1 MQWWRLPGP
10 PVSCKQILLIAVSW
24 SCFAL
29 RKPVVKGE
37 VSCPPEGTLI
47 PAMRIEKSV
56 SNQFTHPGHA
66 GKAGDQPG
74 QLCKGS
80 HTQRGAHAGMAVAEA
95 QLYAKVSNKHRG
107 RSTSALLEPL
117 LAKGFPAHIAQKA
130 LVATGQKTTE
140 DAAKWLHSH
149 CNDPSLDDP
158 IPQEYALYLCPSG
171 RLHSRLQDFWKESKR
186 QCGKNRAHEVFPHI
200 TLCDF
205 FPCEDQKVELLYDV
219 LKQVGDRFSQ
229 SFPASISLTLH
240 ASPSYL
246 GFFIDDSQANIL
258 KEFAVAFSSEA
269 SALADCHVK
278 PSLKQFHLTLAHRFY
293 PHHQK
298 TLEQLAKCINPREPC
313 QWVAALY
320 SRDMRFVHY
329 QRLRALFQYKPQ
341 NIDELM
347 INAGDL
353 IYVDPRQQSDVS
365 EGWVVGTSHR
375 TGCRGFLPENY
386 TERAHE
392 ADTWVRHREYVFDTA
407 SRSVTKA
414 EREPNVKLNG
424 EAHNLSISRS
434 VTNVVSLQSAA
445 LHRGVLVMHHG
456 ERVDQ
461 VFGKSWLQQCLT
473 ADGSVVTLKHDP
485 FKVIVLAVFHQ
496 RDTDSV
502 CKTNITQLLPPLC
515 HSKMFCL
522 VSGKYYRADLNFPS
536 SLPRQKDSM
545 KQFENDPPLSC
556 CGIFQ
561 SRLIGEALLDQ
572 EVTVSHVYSS
582 PALCC
587 VQTAQHVL
595 QGLKLNPKVRI
606 RVEPGLFEW
615 TKWEASK
622 AIPSFMTMAELV
634 EASYNIDT
642 SYRGNFPLSSL
653 VPSESYEDYVSRSSA
668 VMKQIISAC
677 PSKVLQLPYQH
688 FAFPGVPGVILIV
701 GHSSSLAP
709 LTRALTGLPNRDSR
723 DFAQMV
729 QKIPSLGM
737 CFCEEQKEE
746 NKWQMVNPPV
756 KTLTHGANAAFNWR
770 NTIMED

>member
-1 MQWWRLPGP
+1 
-10 PVSCKQILLIAVSW
+10 
-24 SCFAL
+24 
-29 RKPVVKGE
+29 
-37 VSCPPEGTLI
+37 
-47 PAMRIEKSV
+47 
-56 SNQFTHPGHA
+56 
-66 GKAGDQPG
+66 
-74 QLCKGS
+74 
-80 HTQRGAHAGMAVAEA
+80 MAVAEA
-95 QLYAKVSNKHRG
+95 QLYAKVSNKPRG

-158 IPQEYALYLCPSG
+158 IPQEYALYLCPTG
-171 RLHSRLQDFWKESKR
+171 RLHTRLQDFWKESKR

-205 FPCEDQKVELLYDV
+205 FPCEDQKVELLYDI
-219 LKQVGDRFSQ
+219 LKRVGDRFSQ

-298 TLEQLAKCINPREPC
+298 TLEQLAKGINPGEPC

-341 NIDELM
+341 NIDELL

-353 IYVDPRQQSDVS
+353 IYVEPRQQSEVS
-365 EGWVVGTSHR
+365 EGWVIGTSHR

-392 ADTWVRHREYVFDTA
+392 ADTWVRHREYVFDAA

-414 EREPNVKLNG
+414 EKEPNVKLNG
-424 EAHNLSISRS
+424 EAHNLSVSRS
-434 VTNVVSLQSAA
+434 VTNVVSLQNAA
-445 LHRGVLVMHHG
+445 LQRGVLVMHHG

-473 ADGSVVTLKHDP
+473 ADG
-485 FKVIVLAVFHQ
+485 
-496 RDTDSV
+496 
-502 CKTNITQLLPPLC
+502 
-515 HSKMFCL
+515 
-522 VSGKYYRADLNFPS
+522 KYYRADLNFPS
-536 SLPRQKDSM
+536 SLPRRKDSM
-545 KQFENDPPLSC
+545 KKFENDPPLSC

-622 AIPSFMTMAELV
+622 AIPSFMTVAELV

-677 PSKVLQLPYQH
+677 PSK
-688 FAFPGVPGVILIV
+688 GRGVILIV
-701 GHSSSLAP
+701 GHGSSLVP

-737 CFCEEQKEE
+737 CFCEEQKED

-756 KTLTHGANAAFNWR
+756 KTLTHGPNAAFNWR
-770 NTIMED
+770 KTIMED

>member
-1 MQWWRLPGP
+1 
-10 PVSCKQILLIAVSW
+10 
-24 SCFAL
+24 
-29 RKPVVKGE
+29 
-37 VSCPPEGTLI
+37 
-47 PAMRIEKSV
+47 
-56 SNQFTHPGHA
+56 
-66 GKAGDQPG
+66 
-74 QLCKGS
+74 
-80 HTQRGAHAGMAVAEA
+80 MAVAEA
-95 QLYAKVSNKHRG
+95 QLYAKVSNKPWG

-130 LVATGQKTTE
+130 LVATGQKTIE
-140 DAAKWLHSH
+140 DAVKWLHSH

-158 IPQEYALYLCPSG
+158 IPQEYALYLCPRG
-171 RLHSRLQDFWKESKR
+171 RLHGRLQDFWRESKR
-186 QCGKNRAHEVFPHI
+186 QCGKNRAHEVFPHV

-205 FPCEDQKVELLYDV
+205 FTCEDQKVELLYDI
-219 LKQVGDRFSQ
+219 LKQVGDSFSQ
-229 SFPASISLTLH
+229 IFPPSISLTLH

-246 GFFIDDSQANIL
+246 GFFIDGSQANVL

-298 TLEQLAKCINPREPC
+298 TLEQLAKCINPGEPC

-347 INAGDL
+347 INVGDL
-353 IYVDPRQQSDVS
+353 IYVDPRQQSAAS
-365 EGWVVGTSHR
+365 EGWVIGTSHR

-386 TERAHE
+386 TEKAHE
-392 ADTWVRHREYVFDTA
+392 SDTWVKHREYVFDTA
-407 SRSVTKA
+407 SRSFTKT
-414 EREPNVKLNG
+414 ENEPSVKLNG
-424 EAHNLSISRS
+424 EAQNLSMSRS
-434 VTNVVSLQSAA
+434 VTNVLSLQQSQNTA
-445 LHRGVLVMHHG
+445 LRRGVLVMCHG

-473 ADGSVVTLKHDP
+473 ADG
-485 FKVIVLAVFHQ
+485 
-496 RDTDSV
+496 
-502 CKTNITQLLPPLC
+502 
-515 HSKMFCL
+515 
-522 VSGKYYRADLNFPS
+522 KYYRADLNFPS
-536 SLPRQKDSM
+536 SLPRHKDNM
-545 KQFENDPPLSC
+545 KQFECDPPLSC

-572 EVTVSHVYSS
+572 EVTVSYMYSS
-582 PALCC
+582 PALRC
-587 VQTAQHVL
+587 VQTAQHIL
-595 QGLKLNPKVRI
+595 QGLKLNQKIRI

-615 TKWEASK
+615 TKWEASR
-622 AIPSFMTMAELV
+622 AIPNFMTVAELV
-634 EASYNIDT
+634 EASYDIDT
-642 SYRGNFPLSSL
+642 SYRSNFPLSSL
-653 VPSESYEDYVSRSSA
+653 VPSESYEDYVSRSS
-668 VMKQIISAC
+668 VVIKQIISAC
-677 PSKVLQLPYQH
+677 PCK
-688 FAFPGVPGVILIV
+688 GIILIV
-701 GHSSSLAP
+701 GHGSSLAP
-709 LTRALTGLPNRDSR
+709 LTRALTGLPSRDR

>member
-1 MQWWRLPGP
+1 
-10 PVSCKQILLIAVSW
+10 
-24 SCFAL
+24 
-29 RKPVVKGE
+29 
-37 VSCPPEGTLI
+37 
-47 PAMRIEKSV
+47 
-56 SNQFTHPGHA
+56 
-66 GKAGDQPG
+66 
-74 QLCKGS
+74 
-80 HTQRGAHAGMAVAEA
+80 MAVAET
-95 QLYAKVSNKHRG
+95 QLYAKVANKNRSK
-107 RSTSALLEPL
+107 STSALLESL

-130 LVATGQKTTE
+130 LVATGQKTIE

-158 IPQEYALYLCPSG
+158 IPQEYALYLCPTG
-171 RLHSRLQDFWKESKR
+171 RLLHCLQEFWKESKR
-186 QCGKNRAHEVFPHI
+186 QCGKNRAHEVFPHV

-205 FPCEDQKVELLYDV
+205 FTCEDQKVELLYDT
-219 LKQVGDRFSQ
+219 LKRVGDSFSQ
-229 SFPASISLTLH
+229 CFPPSISLTLH

-246 GFFIDDSQANIL
+246 GFFIDDIHANVL
-258 KEFAVAFSSEA
+258 KDFSLAFSSEA

-278 PSLKQFHLTLAHRFY
+278 PCLKQFHLTLAHKFY

-298 TLEQLAKCINPREPC
+298 TLEQLAKCINPGEPC

-347 INAGDL
+347 INAGDF
-353 IYVDPRQQSDVS
+353 IYVDPTHQSDVS

-386 TERAHE
+386 TEKAHE
-392 ADTWVRHREYVFDTA
+392 SDTWVKHREYVFVTA
-407 SRSVTKA
+407 SRPSTQT
-414 EREPNVKLNG
+414 ERESNVKLNG
-424 EAHNLSISRS
+424 EAHNPSMSRSEANVLSIQNTPR
-434 VTNVVSLQSAA
+434 
-445 LHRGVLVMHHG
+445 HRAVLVMRHG

-473 ADGSVVTLKHDP
+473 ADG
-485 FKVIVLAVFHQ
+485 
-496 RDTDSV
+496 
-502 CKTNITQLLPPLC
+502 
-515 HSKMFCL
+515 
-522 VSGKYYRADLNFPS
+522 KYYRADLNLPS
-536 SLPRQKDSM
+536 ALPKRRDSM
-545 KQFENDPPLSC
+545 KQFEYDPPLSC

-572 EVTVSHVYSS
+572 EVMVSYVYSS
-582 PALCC
+582 PALRC

-595 QGLKLNPKVRI
+595 QGLKLNQKVKI

-622 AIPSFMTMAELV
+622 VIPNFMTVAELA
-634 EASYNIDT
+634 EASYNVDT

-653 VPSESYEDYVSRSSA
+653 VPLESYEDYLRRSSV

-677 PSKVLQLPYQH
+677 PSK
-688 FAFPGVPGVILIV
+688 GKGVILIV
-701 GHSSSLAP
+701 GHGSSLASFTWP
-709 LTRALTGLPNRDSR
+709 LIGLPSRDSS

-729 QKIPSLGM
+729 RKIPSLGM
-737 CFCEEQKEE
+737 CFCEELKEQ

>member
-1 MQWWRLPGP
+1 
-10 PVSCKQILLIAVSW
+10 
-24 SCFAL
+24 
-29 RKPVVKGE
+29 
-37 VSCPPEGTLI
+37 
-47 PAMRIEKSV
+47 
-56 SNQFTHPGHA
+56 
-66 GKAGDQPG
+66 
-74 QLCKGS
+74 
-80 HTQRGAHAGMAVAEA
+80 MAVAEA
-95 QLYAKVSNKHRG
+95 QLYAKVSNKQRG
-107 RSTSALLEPL
+107 RGTSALLEPL
-117 LAKGFPAHIAQKA
+117 LARGFPAHIAQKA
-130 LVATGQKTTE
+130 LVATGQKTIE

-158 IPQEYALYLCPSG
+158 IPQEYALYLCPTG
-171 RLHSRLQDFWKESKR
+171 RLHSRLQEFWRESKR
-186 QCGKNRAHEVFPHI
+186 QCGKNRAHELFPHV

-219 LKQVGDRFSQ
+219 LKRVGDSFSQ

-258 KEFAVAFSSEA
+258 KDFAVAFSSEA

-298 TLEQLAKCINPREPC
+298 TLEQLAKCINPGEPC

-341 NIDELM
+341 NIDELL

-365 EGWVVGTSHR
+365 EGWVIGTSHR

-392 ADTWVRHREYVFDTA
+392 ADTWEYVFETA
-407 SRSVTKA
+407 SRSFTKT
-414 EREPNVKLNG
+414 EKEPNVKLNG
-424 EAHNLSISRS
+424 EAHNLSVSRS
-434 VTNVVSLQSAA
+434 VTSVLSLQNAA
-445 LHRGVLVMHHG
+445 LRRGVLVMRHG

-473 ADGSVVTLKHDP
+473 ADG
-485 FKVIVLAVFHQ
+485 
-496 RDTDSV
+496 
-502 CKTNITQLLPPLC
+502 
-515 HSKMFCL
+515 
-522 VSGKYYRADLNFPS
+522 KYSRADLNFPS
-536 SLPRQKDSM
+536 SLPRRRDSM

-582 PALCC
+582 PALRC

-615 TKWEASK
+615 TKWEANRT
-622 AIPSFMTMAELV
+622 IPNFMTVAELV
-634 EASYNIDT
+634 EASYDIDT
-642 SYRGNFPLSSL
+642 SYRCVCIWLIKAVGFFSEISCPFMCHESL
-653 VPSESYEDYVSRSSA
+653 
-668 VMKQIISAC
+668 QT
-677 PSKVLQLPYQH
+677 LQRW
-688 FAFPGVPGVILIV
+688 GVILIV
-701 GHSSSLAP
+701 GHGSSLAP
-709 LTRALTGLPNRDSR
+709 LTRALTGLPNTDSA
-723 DFAQMV
+723 DFAQRV

-770 NTIMED
+770 NTIMEE

>member
-1 MQWWRLPGP
+1 
-10 PVSCKQILLIAVSW
+10 
-24 SCFAL
+24 
-29 RKPVVKGE
+29 
-37 VSCPPEGTLI
+37 
-47 PAMRIEKSV
+47 
-56 SNQFTHPGHA
+56 
-66 GKAGDQPG
+66 
-74 QLCKGS
+74 
-80 HTQRGAHAGMAVAEA
+80 MAVAEA

-117 LAKGFPAHIAQKA
+117 LAKGFPAHTAQKA
-130 LVATGQKTTE
+130 LVATGQKTIE
-140 DAAKWLHSH
+140 DAVKWLHSH

-158 IPQEYALYLCPSG
+158 IPQEYALYLCPTG
-171 RLHSRLQDFWKESKR
+171 RLHGRLQDFWMESKR

-205 FPCEDQKVELLYDV
+205 FPCEDQKVELLYDI
-219 LKQVGDRFSQ
+219 LKRVGDSFSQ
-229 SFPASISLTLH
+229 RFPSISLTLH

-246 GFFIDDSQANIL
+246 GFFIDDSQANVL
-258 KEFAVAFSSEA
+258 KEFAMAFSSEA

-278 PSLKQFHLTLAHRFY
+278 PSLKQFHLTLAHRFS

-298 TLEQLAKCINPREPC
+298 TLEQLAKCINPGEPC

-365 EGWVVGTSHR
+365 EGWVIGTSHR

-392 ADTWVRHREYVFDTA
+392 SDTWVKHREYVFDTA
-407 SRSVTKA
+407 SRSFTKT
-414 EREPNVKLNG
+414 EKESNVKLNG
-424 EAHNLSISRS
+424 EAHNLSVSRS
-434 VTNVVSLQSAA
+434 VTN
-445 LHRGVLVMHHG
+445 
-456 ERVDQ
+456 
-461 VFGKSWLQQCLT
+461 
-473 ADGSVVTLKHDP
+473 
-485 FKVIVLAVFHQ
+485 
-496 RDTDSV
+496 TDSV
-502 CKTNITQLLPPLC
+502 CKTNITQLLLHLC
-515 HSKMFCL
+515 HSKMSCL

-545 KQFENDPPLSC
+545 KQFECDPPLSS

-572 EVTVSHVYSS
+572 EVTVSYVYSS
-582 PALCC
+582 PALRC

-595 QGLKLNPKVRI
+595 QGLKLNQKVRI
-606 RVEPGLFEW
+606 RVEPGLYDW
-615 TKWEASK
+615 TKWEASR
-622 AIPSFMTMAELV
+622 AIPNFMTMAELV

-642 SYRGNFPLSSL
+642 SYRANVPLSSL
-653 VPSESYEDYVSRSSA
+653 VPSESYDDYVSRSSA
-668 VMKQIISAC
+668 VIKQITTAC
-677 PSKVLQLPYQH
+677 PSK
-688 FAFPGVPGVILIV
+688 GKGVILIV
-701 GHSSSLAP
+701 GHGSSLAS
-709 LTRALTGLPNRDSR
+709 LTRALAGLPSTDSG

-729 QKIPSLGM
+729 RKIPSLGM

-770 NTIMED
+770 NTILED

>member
-1 MQWWRLPGP
+1 
-10 PVSCKQILLIAVSW
+10 
-24 SCFAL
+24 
-29 RKPVVKGE
+29 
-37 VSCPPEGTLI
+37 
-47 PAMRIEKSV
+47 
-56 SNQFTHPGHA
+56 
-66 GKAGDQPG
+66 
-74 QLCKGS
+74 
-80 HTQRGAHAGMAVAEA
+80 MAVAEA
-95 QLYAKVSNKHRG
+95 QLYAKVSNKHRSK
-107 RSTSALLEPL
+107 STSALLESL

-130 LVATGQKTTE
+130 LVATGQKTIE
-140 DAAKWLHSH
+140 DAVKWLHSH

-158 IPQEYALYLCPSG
+158 IPQEYALYLCPTG
-171 RLHSRLQDFWKESKR
+171 PLNNRLQEFWKESKR

-205 FPCEDQKVELLYDV
+205 FTCEDQKVELLYDA
-219 LKQVGDRFSQ
+219 LKRVGDIFSQ
-229 SFPASISLTLH
+229 CFPPSISLTLH

-246 GFFIDDSQANIL
+246 GFFIDDIHTNVL
-258 KEFAVAFSSEA
+258 RDFALAFSSEA

-278 PSLKQFHLTLAHRFY
+278 PCLKQFHLTLSHKFY

-298 TLEQLAKCINPREPC
+298 TLEQLAKCINPEEPC

-320 SRDMRFVHY
+320 SRDIRFVHY

-347 INAGDL
+347 INAGDF
-353 IYVDPRQQSDVS
+353 IYVDPTPQCDVS

-386 TERAHE
+386 TEKAHE
-392 ADTWVRHREYVFDTA
+392 SDTWVKHREYAFVTA
-407 SRSVTKA
+407 SRSSTQT

-424 EAHNLSISRS
+424 EAHNPSMSRS
-434 VTNVVSLQSAA
+434 VTNVLALQNAA
-445 LHRGVLVMHHG
+445 LRRGVLVMRHG

-473 ADGSVVTLKHDP
+473 ADG
-485 FKVIVLAVFHQ
+485 
-496 RDTDSV
+496 
-502 CKTNITQLLPPLC
+502 
-515 HSKMFCL
+515 
-522 VSGKYYRADLNFPS
+522 KYYRSDLNFPS
-536 SLPRQKDSM
+536 ALPRRKDSM
-545 KQFENDPPLSC
+545 KQFECDPPLSS

-572 EVTVSHVYSS
+572 DVMVTYVYSS
-582 PALCC
+582 PALRC

-595 QGLKLNPKVRI
+595 QGLKLNQKVKI

-622 AIPSFMTMAELV
+622 VIPHFMTVAELA
-634 EASYNIDT
+634 EASYSIDM

-653 VPSESYEDYVSRSSA
+653 VPSESYEDYLSRSS
-668 VMKQIISAC
+668 VIIKQIIAAC
-677 PSKVLQLPYQH
+677 PGK
-688 FAFPGVPGVILIV
+688 GVILIV
-701 GHSSSLAP
+701 GHGSSLAS
-709 LTRALTGLPNRDSR
+709 LTRPLVGFPNRDSS

-729 QKIPSLGM
+729 RKIPSLGM
-737 CFCEEQKEE
+737 CFCEELKEE

-770 NTIMED
+770 NTIVED